1 MLHTVTMDGLS
12 PGQRLLLG
20 PLVGRC
26 PMNSLSKIGDFNE
39 ESLLQN
45 VSTFY
50 GGDKEKKEKNSKHIN
65 RQRKP

>member
-26 PMNSLSKIGDFNE
+26 PMNSLSKIGDFNK

-50 GGDKEKKEKNSKHIN
+50 GGDKEKKKRIQNIN